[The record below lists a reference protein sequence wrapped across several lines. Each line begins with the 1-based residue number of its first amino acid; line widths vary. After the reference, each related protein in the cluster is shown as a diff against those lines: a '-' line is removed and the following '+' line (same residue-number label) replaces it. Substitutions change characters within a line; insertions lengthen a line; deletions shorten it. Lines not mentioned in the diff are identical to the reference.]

1 MGGIMSPSKEAE
13 ILKYIRHDKPQKLQD
28 FLIKN
33 NLKPDDL
40 YTKRHRTLIQL
51 CCYFSSPKCLSKLI
65 EMNYDYNKKEV
76 SNNYSPLYI
85 ACKFNSLEL
94 VQILLSKEDIQ
105 ILQKNNDGFN
115 ELEISFIKGNYD
127 ICYYLL
133 YEYKKKT
140 DIIDKE
146 ENDDKEEKNNKEDMF
161 IKIKKKNKKTNDKEN
176 EDEKNNIN
184 INIKNSDIDDDENVD
199 IDMSQPYQNFFFSP
213 NKFDIEKYNSL
224 QATDQCPLFNMPL
237 FYDSLC
243 RKIPP
248 EKCVSFAAERKRTK
262 ELLTKIP
269 DPNETWGHFFKRLA
283 NLELYNP
290 PLVDKR
296 NVSQMNSL
304 YMNAQMKLLEKEY
317 GVKMS
322 YYNQNE
328 DTRNILD
335 EDNNDNEE
343 FITIKNTEKKKLNIK
358 NSEQDNITD
367 SNEEDQNNKNVI
379 KVSANKNPK
388 NSEDLKIG
396 GKESVIALN
405 IENSS
410 GRNIRKNKQIKDE
423 DED

>member
-1 MGGIMSPSKEAE
+1 MGGILSPSKEGE
-13 ILKYIRHDKPQKLQD
+13 ILKYIRHDNPKKLQD
-28 FLIKN
+28 LLVSN

-65 EMNYDYNKKEV
+65 EMNCDYNKKEV

-85 ACKFNSLEL
+85 ACKFNSLDL
-94 VQILLSKEDIQ
+94 VKILLSKEDIQ
-105 ILQKNNDGFN
+105 ILQKSNDGFN

-133 YEYKKKT
+133 YEYKNKT
-140 DIIDKE
+140 DNEEDKDN
-146 ENDDKEEKNNKEDMF
+146 ENMNIN
-161 IKIKKKNKKTNDKEN
+161 IKKNKKKKANDKSN
-176 EDEKNNIN
+176 EDENIN
-184 INIKNSDIDDDENVD
+184 IDTNIKNSDIDAEVD
-199 IDMSQPYQNFFFSP
+199 VDMNQPYQKFFYTPS
-213 NKFDIEKYNSL
+213 KFDIKKYSSL
-224 QATDQCPLFNMPL
+224 QASNQSPLFNMPL

-243 RKIPP
+243 RKTPP
-248 EKCVSFAAERKRTK
+248 EKCASFAAERKRTK

-296 NVSQMNSL
+296 NVTQMNSL
-304 YMNAQMKLLEKEY
+304 YMNAQMKLLESEY
-317 GVKMS
+317 GVKLS

-328 DTRNILD
+328 DTRNMLQ
-335 EDNNDNEE
+335 EDNNDDDDL
-343 FITIKNTEKKKLNIK
+343 IKIQNTEKRKMNIK
-358 NSEQDNITD
+358 NSEQDVTTND
-367 SNEEDQNNKNVI
+367 NEEDENNVNAIKVNVNKNQRNFEEV
-379 KVSANKNPK
+379 
-388 NSEDLKIG
+388 KIG

-410 GRNIRKNKQIKDE
+410 GRNIKKDGPAE

>member
-1 MGGIMSPSKEAE
+1 MGGILSPSKEGE
-13 ILKYIRHDKPQKLQD
+13 ILKYIRHDNPKKLQD
-28 FLIKN
+28 LLVNN
-33 NLKPDDL
+33 NLNPDDL

-65 EMNYDYNKKEV
+65 EMNCDYNKKEV

-85 ACKFNSLEL
+85 ACKFNSLDL
-94 VQILLSKEDIQ
+94 VKILLSKEDIQ
-105 ILQKNNDGFN
+105 ILQKSNDGFN

-133 YEYKKKT
+133 YEYKNKT
-140 DIIDKE
+140 DNEEDKDN
-146 ENDDKEEKNNKEDMF
+146 ENMNIN
-161 IKIKKKNKKTNDKEN
+161 IKKNKKKKANDKSN
-176 EDEKNNIN
+176 EDENIN
-184 INIKNSDIDDDENVD
+184 IDTNIKNSDIDAEVD
-199 IDMSQPYQNFFFSP
+199 VDMNQPYQKFFYTPS
-213 NKFDIEKYNSL
+213 KFDIKKYSSL
-224 QATDQCPLFNMPL
+224 QASNQSPLFNMPL

-243 RKIPP
+243 RKTPP
-248 EKCVSFAAERKRTK
+248 EKCASFAAERKRTK

-296 NVSQMNSL
+296 NVTQMNSL
-304 YMNAQMKLLEKEY
+304 YMNAQMKLLESEY
-317 GVKMS
+317 GVKLS

-328 DTRNILD
+328 DTRNMLQ
-335 EDNNDNEE
+335 EDNNDDDDL
-343 FITIKNTEKKKLNIK
+343 IKIQNTEKKKMNIK
-358 NSEQDNITD
+358 NSEQDVITND
-367 SNEEDQNNKNVI
+367 NEEDENNVNAIKVNVNKNQRNFEEV
-379 KVSANKNPK
+379 
-388 NSEDLKIG
+388 KIG

-410 GRNIRKNKQIKDE
+410 GRNIKKDGPTE

>member
-1 MGGIMSPSKEAE
+1 MGGILSPSKEGE
-13 ILKYIRHDKPQKLQD
+13 ILKYIRHDNPKKLQD
-28 FLIKN
+28 LLVSN

-65 EMNYDYNKKEV
+65 EMNCDYNKKEV

-85 ACKFNSLEL
+85 ACKFNSLDL
-94 VQILLSKEDIQ
+94 VKILLSKEDIQ
-105 ILQKNNDGFN
+105 ILQKSNDGFN

-133 YEYKKKT
+133 YEYKNKT
-140 DIIDKE
+140 DNEEDKDN
-146 ENDDKEEKNNKEDMF
+146 ENMNIN
-161 IKIKKKNKKTNDKEN
+161 IKKNKKKKANDKSN
-176 EDEKNNIN
+176 EDENIN
-184 INIKNSDIDDDENVD
+184 IDTNIKNSDIDAEVD
-199 IDMSQPYQNFFFSP
+199 VDMNQPYQKFFYTPS
-213 NKFDIEKYNSL
+213 KFDIKKYSSL
-224 QATDQCPLFNMPL
+224 QASNQSPLFNMPL

-243 RKIPP
+243 RKTPP
-248 EKCVSFAAERKRTK
+248 EKCASFAAERKRTK

-283 NLELYNP
+283 DLELYNP

-296 NVSQMNSL
+296 NVTQMNSL
-304 YMNAQMKLLEKEY
+304 YMNAQMKLLESEY
-317 GVKMS
+317 GVKLS

-328 DTRNILD
+328 DTRNMLQ
-335 EDNNDNEE
+335 EDNNDDDDL
-343 FITIKNTEKKKLNIK
+343 IKIQNTEKRKMNIK
-358 NSEQDNITD
+358 NSEQDVITND
-367 SNEEDQNNKNVI
+367 NEEDENNVNAIKVNVNKNQRNFEEV
-379 KVSANKNPK
+379 
-388 NSEDLKIG
+388 KIG

-410 GRNIRKNKQIKDE
+410 GRNIKKDGSAE

>member
-1 MGGIMSPSKEAE
+1 MGGILSPSKEGE
-13 ILKYIRHDKPQKLQD
+13 ILKYIRHDNPKKLQD
-28 FLIKN
+28 LLVSN

-65 EMNYDYNKKEV
+65 EMNCDYNKKEV

-94 VQILLSKEDIQ
+94 VKILLSKEDIQ
-105 ILQKNNDGFN
+105 ILQKSNDGFN

-133 YEYKKKT
+133 YEYKNKT
-140 DIIDKE
+140 DNEEDKDN
-146 ENDDKEEKNNKEDMF
+146 ENMNIN
-161 IKIKKKNKKTNDKEN
+161 IKKNKKKANDKSN
-176 EDEKNNIN
+176 EDENIN
-184 INIKNSDIDDDENVD
+184 IDTNIKNSDIDAEVD
-199 IDMSQPYQNFFFSP
+199 VDMNQPYQKFFYTPS
-213 NKFDIEKYNSL
+213 KFDIKKYSSL
-224 QATDQCPLFNMPL
+224 QASNQSPLFNMPL

-243 RKIPP
+243 RKTPP
-248 EKCVSFAAERKRTK
+248 EKCASFAAERKRTK

-296 NVSQMNSL
+296 NVTQMNSL
-304 YMNAQMKLLEKEY
+304 YMNAQMKLLESEY
-317 GVKMS
+317 GVKLS

-328 DTRNILD
+328 DTRNMLQ
-335 EDNNDNEE
+335 EDNNDDDDL
-343 FITIKNTEKKKLNIK
+343 IKIQNTEKRKMNIK
-358 NSEQDNITD
+358 NSEQDVITND
-367 SNEEDQNNKNVI
+367 NEEDENNVNAIKVNVNKNQRNFEEV
-379 KVSANKNPK
+379 
-388 NSEDLKIG
+388 KIG

-410 GRNIRKNKQIKDE
+410 GRNIKKDGSAE

>member
-1 MGGIMSPSKEAE
+1 MGGILSPSKEGE
-13 ILKYIRHDKPQKLQD
+13 ILKYIRHDNPKKLQD
-28 FLIKN
+28 LLVSN

-65 EMNYDYNKKEV
+65 EMNCDYNKKEV

-94 VQILLSKEDIQ
+94 VKILLSKEDIQ
-105 ILQKNNDGFN
+105 ILQKSNDGFN

-133 YEYKKKT
+133 YEYKNKT
-140 DIIDKE
+140 DNEEDKDN
-146 ENDDKEEKNNKEDMF
+146 ENMNIN
-161 IKIKKKNKKTNDKEN
+161 IKKNKKKANDKSN
-176 EDEKNNIN
+176 EDENIN
-184 INIKNSDIDDDENVD
+184 IDTNIKNSDIDAEVD
-199 IDMSQPYQNFFFSP
+199 VDMNQPYQKFFYTPS
-213 NKFDIEKYNSL
+213 KFDIKKYSSL
-224 QATDQCPLFNMPL
+224 QASNQSPLFNMPL

-243 RKIPP
+243 RKTPP
-248 EKCVSFAAERKRTK
+248 EKCASFAAERKRTK

-296 NVSQMNSL
+296 NVTQMNSL
-304 YMNAQMKLLEKEY
+304 YMNAQMKLLESEY
-317 GVKMS
+317 GVKLS

-328 DTRNILD
+328 DTRNMLQ
-335 EDNNDNEE
+335 EDNNDDDDL
-343 FITIKNTEKKKLNIK
+343 IKIQNTEKRKMNIK
-358 NSEQDNITD
+358 NSEQDVITND
-367 SNEEDQNNKNVI
+367 NEEDENNVNAIKVNVNKNQRNFEEV
-379 KVSANKNPK
+379 
-388 NSEDLKIG
+388 KIG

-410 GRNIRKNKQIKDE
+410 GRNIKKDGPAE